1 MLSYIPETPV
11 APNPHVIE
19 VRKADEDIAES
30 SESLDETDGT
40 ARKRRQKVTS
50 RWIEKCKSF
59 D

>member
-40 ARKRRQKVTS
+40 ARKRKQKVTS
-50 RWIEKCKSF
+50 CWIKKCKSL